1 LIGCI
6 IQARTNSK
14 RLPKKILKILDD
26 KKNVLEYVIN
36 QVKNSTKIDKIVI
49 ATTEKIDDDI
59 IMNISKS
66 NNCDYFRGSEKDV
79 LDRYFN
85 CAKKFNFDVIVRIT
99 SDCPLIDPEII
110 DKVLEKFLM
119 EDYDYVTNTFP
130 RTYPKGLDV
139 EVFSYS
145 ILERMCKDAKLPS
158 EREHVTQFILN
169 HDEFRI
175 GNVEYENDLSQ
186 LRWTLDQKEDLDFLL
201 NVIKGIDSRP
211 ILMDNILKLLEKN
224 PELKEINSGIDP
236 DQGIKK
242 SKEEDKIFLKGNN
255 N

>member
-1 LIGCI
+1 MIGCI

-59 IMNISKS
+59 IMNISKL

-99 SDCPLIDPEII
+99 SDCPLIDPELI
-110 DKVLEKFLM
+110 DEVLDKFRIGG
-119 EDYDYVTNTFP
+119 YDYVTNTFP
-130 RTYPKGLDV
+130 RTFPKGLDV
-139 EVFSYS
+139 EVFSFS
-145 ILERMCKDAKLPS
+145 VLEKMWINAKLPS

-169 HDEFRI
+169 NNKFKI
-175 GNVEYENDLSQ
+175 GNIKHKNNLSH
-186 LRWTLDQKEDLDFLL
+186 LRWTLDQKEDLEFLKKIIS
-201 NVIKGIDSRP
+201 NIETRP
-211 ILMDNILKLLEKN
+211 ILMNYVLKVLNQK
-224 PELKEINSGIDP
+224 PELIDINSGIDP
-236 DQGIKK
+236 DQDIKK
-242 SKEEDKIFLKGNN
+242 SKEEDKKFLKGNTS
-255 N
+255 